1 MVVVHKCYHRLGA
14 DGRMAEE
21 NKQNSGAEIVFGL
34 VGAVGTDLELV
45 QRFLSEGIADVSY
58 RCVPIQLS
66 KLMHDLPASPWKN
79 LPESPEYERYNEH
92 MTAGNEFR
100 RALQRGDA
108 LALLAVGA
116 IREAR
121 QEKGDNPDHPL
132 PRHAYVLKSLKHPS
146 EVKAL
151 RSIYGPSFFLIAA
164 YTPRELR
171 KRHLSRKLASS
182 EHSLQPD
189 QFYDKAETLMKRD
202 ESERDTDEFGQNV
215 RDTFP
220 MADVFID
227 ASDTEK
233 TRESVKRFV
242 ELIFG
247 MEIHTPSKDEFGMFH
262 AQAAAL
268 RSAALSRQVGATI
281 TTIDGD
287 IVAVGTNEVPKAGG
301 GLYWCDDESDKRDFR
316 LGYETSD
323 KIKRRVLGDLIGRL
337 KKRGWLAEDK
347 QNSSIEQL
355 VDLAFAG
362 NPEALMKGSH
372 LVNSI
377 EYFRAVHAEM
387 AAIVDAAR
395 RGVPIR
401 DGVLFTT
408 TFPCHDCAKH
418 IVAAGIQ
425 RVVFIEP
432 YPKSLAPD
440 LYLDSIAVD
449 QRKPKSFQ
457 GAEAIGYVIFESF
470 VGVAPRQYMDLF
482 VMSERKTQTGDII
495 VVNRDEAEPRFGKDL
510 LPELVVLVKENQE
523 FKHFKEQMNARI
535 GTASIPQ
542 KNPQPEVLQM
552 KKEEV
557 RGGA

>member
-1 MVVVHKCYHRLGA
+1 
-14 DGRMAEE
+14 MAED
-21 NKQNSGAEIVFGL
+21 NKQNAGPEIVFGL
-34 VGAVGTDLELV
+34 VAAVGTDLELV
-45 QRFLSEGIADVSY
+45 KRFLSEALSDVNY
-58 RCVPIQLS
+58 KCVSIQLS
-66 KLMHDLPASPWKN
+66 KLMHDLSLSPWKN
-79 LPESPEYERYNEH
+79 LPEEPEFERYNEH

-100 RALQRGDA
+100 KFLQRGDA

-121 QEKGDNPDHPL
+121 QEKGGSPDHPL

-164 YTPRELR
+164 YCPRESR
-171 KRHLSRKLASS
+171 KRSLSQKLASS
-182 EHSLQPD
+182 QHSLQTD
-189 QFYDKAETLMKRD
+189 QFYDKAEILMKRD
-202 ESERDTDEFGQNV
+202 ESERETDEFGQNV

-227 ASDTEK
+227 ASDPEK
-233 TRESVKRFV
+233 TRQSARRFV

-247 MEIHTPSKDEFGMFH
+247 KEIHTPTKDEFGMFH

-268 RSAALSRQVGATI
+268 RSAALSRQVGASI
-281 TTIDGD
+281 TTVDGD

-323 KIKRRVLGDLIGRL
+323 KIKRRVLGDLISRL

-347 QNSSIEQL
+347 QNSTVDEL
-355 VDLAFAG
+355 VNLAFAG
-362 NPEALMKGSH
+362 NPDAVMKGSH

-377 EYFRAVHAEM
+377 EYFRVVHAEM

-395 RGVPIR
+395 RGVAIR

-425 RVVFIEP
+425 RVVFVEP

-449 QRKPKSFQ
+449 QRKPKNLQ
-457 GAEAIGYVIFESF
+457 GAEDVGYVIFESF
-470 VGVAPRQYMDLF
+470 VGVAPRQYMELF
-482 VMSERKTQTGDII
+482 VMGERKTQTGDVL
-495 VVNRDEAEPRFGKDL
+495 VVNKDEVEPRFTKEL
-510 LPELVVLVKENQE
+510 LPDLAVLVKENQE
-523 FKHFKEQMNARI
+523 FKHFEDQLSAKI
-535 GTASIPQ
+535 ASATVPQ
-542 KNPQPEVLQM
+542 KNPQSEVLKM
-552 KKEEV
+552 KNGEV